1 MPYLKLSAACL
12 AYGHVPLLDHADFQL
27 DPGERVALIGR
38 NGTGKSSLLAAMAAG
53 TGRGRLDDG
62 EVWVQPGIRVGYVP
76 QEPPFDPAMTVFQ
89 AVVSGMGETSALLA
103 EYHDVSHQLAEGVGD
118 HDALLARMDSLQ
130 HELEA
135 RGAWA
140 YEAQAERVIDRFGLD
155 PEASVGALSG
165 GQKKR
170 LALAQALAVA
180 PEVLLLDEPTN
191 HLDIAAI
198 EWLENLL
205 IESGV
210 TLFFITHDRSFLDR
224 VCTRIVELDRGKLA
238 SFPGSFT
245 QYQQRKEAML
255 HEESLA
261 NARADKLLKEEE
273 VWIRKG
279 VEARRTR
286 AVFRVQRLDK
296 LRAERQARRERMG
309 KVNLQLDSG
318 DKSGKLVA
326 ELEHVN
332 KAYGERQI
340 VRDFSARIQ
349 RGDKIGLIGPNGAG
363 KTTLLRLILG
373 ELQPDSGIVRQGTK
387 MEIAYFDQFR
397 TQLNPDSTLADVISP
412 GSDYVEIGG
421 ARKHV
426 IGYLEDFLFAPERA
440 RSPVS
445 SLSGGE
451 RNRLLLARLFA
462 KPANVLVL
470 DEPTNDLDIETLE
483 LLEELLQTYEGTLF
497 LVSHDRTFL
506 DNVVTQTIAAEGEGG
521 WKEYAGGYSDW
532 AGYKASLAK
541 EAASKAKAEA
551 RPVAKPAE
559 VPRAK
564 ADKLSWKE
572 QRELEALPGK
582 IAALE
587 GEQAELTKLL
597 EDPAIYQR
605 DVRPRRRRPNGWLP
619 STMNSCSAW
628 SVGRPWNP
636 APGDASSRLALPQGA
651 FCPSASR
658 AGIGSSPRR
667 WRTASGV
674 MLSSSPIS
682 LKSSGRAASSQPC
695 EEWRASLTA
704 RMTFLTRG

>member
-1 MPYLKLSAACL
+1 MPYLKLSDACL

-53 TGRGRLDDG
+53 SGKGRLDDG

-76 QEPPFDPAMTVFQ
+76 QEPPFDPEMNVFQ

-103 EYHDVSHQLAEGVGD
+103 EYHAVSHQLAEGQGD
-118 HDALLARMDSLQ
+118 DDALLARMDVLQ

-155 PEASVGALSG
+155 PEASVGSLSG

-210 TLFFITHDRSFLDR
+210 SLFFITHDRSFLDR

-309 KVNLQLDSG
+309 KVNLQLDAG

-332 KAYGERQI
+332 KAFGTRQI
-340 VRDFSARIQ
+340 VRDFSSRIQ

-506 DNVVTQTIAAEGEGG
+506 DNVVTQTIAAEGDGR
-521 WKEYAGGYSDW
+521 WHEYAGGYSDW
-532 AGYKASLAK
+532 ASYKAGVAR
-541 EAASKAKAEA
+541 EAVKTRSETK
-551 RPVAKPAE
+551 PVAKAAE
-559 VPRAK
+559 QAK
-564 ADKLSWKE
+564 PKGDKLSWKE
-572 QRELEALPGK
+572 QRELESLPEK

-587 GEQAELTKLL
+587 GEQADLTRRL
-597 EDPAIYQR
+597 EDPSIYQT
-605 DVRPRRRRPNGWLP
+605 DPQAAK
-619 STMNSCSAW
+619 TA
-628 SVGRPWNP
+628 
-636 APGDASSRLALPQGA
+636 AERLAAIDDELM
-651 FCPSASR
+651 
-658 AGIGSSPRR
+658 
-667 WRTASGV
+667 V
-674 MLSSSPIS
+674 MLERWEALESRVA
-682 LKSSGRAASSQPC
+682 GGA
-695 EEWRASLTA
+695 
-704 RMTFLTRG
+704 